1 MPTPLL
7 FQYAFRICF
16 LSAAV
21 WAAAAMPLWLSAYSG
36 WIAVSPA
43 YGAMNWHAH
52 EMVFGYAAMVICGFL
67 FTALPNWTGRPA
79 VRGWPLA
86 TLVLLWAV
94 GRGAM
99 LLADRFGVAA
109 TAIAD
114 LAFLAVMLGVAAREI
129 VVARSWRSL
138 PVLALIGWLTLA
150 NVWFHAS
157 ALTGGAADMAMRAAI
172 GALIAL
178 IILIGG
184 RLAPNFTR
192 NWLVKR
198 NASRLPPEFNRWDAA
213 AIAAGVAGVA
223 AWVAAPEGRIT
234 AGLAALAAILLAL
247 RLARWRGWAT
257 WSEPLL
263 LVLHLGYGFV
273 PLGFAFLAVSALH
286 PELVP
291 GGVVIHAW
299 AAGAVGTM
307 TLAVMTRATL
317 GHTGRALTA
326 GGATTAI
333 YVAVLAAALSRVIA
347 PLAGD
352 LFLPLVLFSGTC
364 WTLAFLGFVATYGRF
379 AVAPRLKPAS

>member
-1 MPTPLL
+1 
-7 FQYAFRICF
+7 
-16 LSAAV
+16 
-21 WAAAAMPLWLSAYSG
+21 MPLWLAAYSG
-36 WIAVSPA
+36 WIVVSPA

-67 FTALPNWTGRPA
+67 FTAIPNWTGRPP
-79 VRGWPLA
+79 VRGWALA
-86 TLVLLWAV
+86 ILVLLWAI

-99 LLADRFGVAA
+99 LLADTFGIAA

-114 LAFLAVMLGVAAREI
+114 LSFLAAVLAVAAREI

-138 PVLALIGWLTLA
+138 PVLALVGWLTLA

-157 ALTGGAADMAMRAAI
+157 AFMGGAADMAMRTAL

-192 NWLVKR
+192 NWLAKR
-198 NASRLPPEFNRWDAA
+198 NATSLPAEFGRWDAA

-223 AWVAAPEGRIT
+223 AWVAAPQGGVT
-234 AGLAALAAILLAL
+234 AALAALAAALLAR

-273 PLGFAFLAVSALH
+273 PLGFALLAISALR
-286 PELVP
+286 PDAVP
-291 GGVVIHAW
+291 GGVAIHAW

-326 GGATTAI
+326 TGATTAI
-333 YVAVLAAALSRVIA
+333 YAAILTAAVSRVVA

-352 LFLPLVLFSGTC
+352 LFLPLVLLSGAC
-364 WTLAFLGFVATYGRF
+364 WTLAFLGFVAIYGPF